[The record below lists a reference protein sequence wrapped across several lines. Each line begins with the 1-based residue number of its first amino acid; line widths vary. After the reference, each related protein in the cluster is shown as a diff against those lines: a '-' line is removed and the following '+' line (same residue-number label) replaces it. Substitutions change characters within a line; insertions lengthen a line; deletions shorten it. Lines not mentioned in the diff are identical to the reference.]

1 MSDRQNYSQD
11 DSQDD
16 RERFVRDI
24 MARTSGSPCARAER
38 LLPDLNDG
46 VLAELDRQLVQ
57 AHLEHCAPCR
67 SLAVAMA
74 RLEPV
79 LSQLAVV
86 DPGPV
91 FTAGVLAHT
100 SRRKHLA
107 ALPSSARPGGVPG
120 LMDRLGRWWGER
132 ILIPGFPARMAY
144 AATVVLVLL
153 TAVPGA
159 PLRGVPR
166 TALKVATAGPTAVP
180 AVAEASAWLDG
191 QLAEVR
197 GGMVAQWQV
206 VDGNLG
212 ARLARTAEAR
222 RQAAGHLSAAWR
234 ELEDHRLGE
243 AGYEGLG
250 AIDASRRI
258 WTLWWHGDEQSNGE

>member
-1 MSDRQNYSQD
+1 MSGHR
-11 DSQDD
+11 DD
-16 RERFVRDI
+16 RERFVRDV
-24 MARTSGSPCARAER
+24 MARTSGSPCVRAEM

-46 VLAELDRQLVQ
+46 LLAELDRQLVQ

-79 LSQLAVV
+79 LPQLAVV
-86 DPGPV
+86 DPGPA
-91 FTAGVLAHT
+91 FTAAVLGRT
-100 SRRKHLA
+100 SLRQRLA
-107 ALPSSARPGGVPG
+107 APSASARPLGVPG

-132 ILIPGFPARMAY
+132 ILTPGFASRVAY

-159 PLRGVPR
+159 PLRGVPG
-166 TALKVATAGPTAVP
+166 AAMKVMTAGPTAVP

-191 QLAEVR
+191 QLAQAR
-197 GGMVAQWQV
+197 GGVAQQWAV
-206 VDGNLG
+206 LDGGLD
-212 ARLARTAEAR
+212 ARLARTSGAR
-222 RQAAGHLSAAWR
+222 GQAAAHLGAAWR
-234 ELEDHRLGE
+234 ELEDGRFSE

-258 WTLWWHGDEQSNGE
+258 WTLWWHGEEQSNGE

>member
-1 MSDRQNYSQD
+1 MLTEILSGDMSS
-11 DSQDD
+11 
-16 RERFVRDI
+16 RF
-24 MARTSGSPCARAER
+24 
-38 LLPDLNDG
+38 
-46 VLAELDRQLVQ
+46 
-57 AHLEHCAPCR
+57 
-67 SLAVAMA
+67 
-74 RLEPV
+74 
-79 LSQLAVV
+79 
-86 DPGPV
+86 
-91 FTAGVLAHT
+91 
-100 SRRKHLA
+100 RKHLA

-159 PLRGVPR
+159 PLRGVSR

-197 GGMVAQWQV
+197 GDVVAQWQV

-234 ELEDHRLGE
+234 ELEDHLHAVDRHRL
-243 AGYEGLG
+243 ACL
-250 AIDASRRI
+250 ADLLRR
-258 WTLWWHGDEQSNGE
+258 WDQ

>member
-1 MSDRQNYSQD
+1 MSDRHHE
-11 DSQDD
+11 
-16 RERFVRDI
+16 RERFVSDV
-24 MARTSGSPCARAER
+24 MARTSGSPCARAEM
-38 LLPDLNDG
+38 LLSALNDG
-46 VLAELDRQLVQ
+46 VLGDLDRQLVQ
-57 AHLEHCAPCR
+57 SHLEHCAPCR

-79 LSQLAVV
+79 LPQLAMV
-86 DPGPV
+86 DPGPA
-91 FTAGVLAHT
+91 FTAAVLART
-100 SRRKHLA
+100 SRRQHLA
-107 ALPSSARPGGVPG
+107 APSAMARPGGVPG

-132 ILIPGFPARMAY
+132 ILTPGFPARMAY
-144 AATVVLVLL
+144 VATVVLVLL

-159 PLRGVPR
+159 PLRGVSR
-166 TALKVATAGPTAVP
+166 TALKVVTAGPAAVP

-197 GGMVAQWQV
+197 GGVVAQWRV
-206 VDGNLG
+206 FDGDLD
-212 ARLARTAEAR
+212 ARLARTSEAR
-222 RQAAGHLSAAWR
+222 GRAAAQLGAVWR